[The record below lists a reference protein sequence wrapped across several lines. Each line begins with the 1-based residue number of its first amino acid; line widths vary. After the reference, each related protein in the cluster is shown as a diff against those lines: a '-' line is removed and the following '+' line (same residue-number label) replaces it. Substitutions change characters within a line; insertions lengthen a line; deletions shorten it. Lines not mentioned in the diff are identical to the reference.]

1 MRNPGQTMR
10 IDRRLLA
17 TGDGTLV
24 RLHKRELPVR
34 EWRKMCLG
42 RRNSRPSAAVV
53 AADPRARNAVM
64 RWLIQ
69 SPEPAYPRTPRAS
82 VPRVLVQFWDEHA
95 VPPDVLH
102 CMDSWRSLERRGFE
116 RLVFDDLR
124 ARDYIGTHLG
134 PNHLRAY
141 ERCLHPAM
149 KSDYFRLCFIARH
162 GGFYVDADEVFQGV
176 DCESLFADPRLKLQP
191 LCYDAA
197 SDEMVAAEVF
207 TRPGSDPGTWT
218 LYVAN
223 DPLIAPPD
231 HPVVRSA
238 LVQATARLLDSTH
251 REMEIQAIA
260 GPGNLTTCV
269 VMHALATRQARMARD
284 FQILHRW
291 RSISVTEWALDYR
304 SDGRNWRNWTVPTDS
319 AVTDS
324 SRS

>member
-1 MRNPGQTMR
+1 MR
-10 IDRRLLA
+10 DL
-17 TGDGTLV
+17 
-24 RLHKRELPVR
+24 
-34 EWRKMCLG
+34 
-42 RRNSRPSAAVV
+42 RPSPALV
-53 AADPRARNAVM
+53 AADPRGRNDVM

-69 SPEPAYPRTPRAS
+69 CPEAAYPGRSRAS
-82 VPRVLVQFWDEHA
+82 VPRLLVQFWDDRA

-124 ARDYIGTHLG
+124 ARQYIRTQLG
-134 PNHLRAY
+134 PLQLRAY
-141 ERCLHPAM
+141 ERCHHPAM

-176 DCESLFADPRLKLQP
+176 DCDALFADPRLKLQP

-207 TRPGSDPGTWT
+207 TRPDSDPGTWT

-223 DPLIAPPD
+223 DPLIAPPG

-238 LVQATARLLDSTH
+238 LVQATGRLLGATH
-251 REMEIQAIA
+251 RQMEIQAIA
-260 GPGNLTTCV
+260 GPGNLTTCI
-269 VMHALATRQARMARD
+269 VMHALATGQARVARD

-291 RSISVTEWALDYR
+291 RSISVTEWGLEYR
-304 SDGRNWRNWTVPTDS
+304 SDGRNWRNWTAS
-319 AVTDS
+319 ADPAITHS